1 MVECL
6 IKHKIDVNRDDRKF
20 TPLTIAITYRNMP
33 IIKYL
38 VTHDADVNN
47 EGIGG
52 CCNTPLVHAIC
63 FENIEL
69 VKYLV
74 DHGAN
79 VNQPGKD
86 SMKPLTYAKT
96 RNNQEIIDYLI
107 EKNAME

>member
-6 IKHKIDVNRDDRKF
+6 IKHKIDVNRDDRRF

-47 EGIGG
+47 NVYYI
-52 CCNTPLVHAIC
+52 CNTPLIHAIC
-63 FENIEL
+63 FRNIEI

-79 VNQPGKD
+79 VNQRGRQGL
-86 SMKPLTYAKT
+86 SPLTYAKM